1 MITKNPLKYRSP
13 GELPK
18 FPNIMVGGVAGVG
31 KTGFIG
37 TVGPENKVLIV
48 DSENGSVSY
57 QSAWF
62 RDEPTAAKLEN
73 LHVIGT
79 DGAGSA
85 QELVQIVEGA
95 LDHLI
100 RTKNSDGYA
109 LFALDSITEFQ
120 EQFLKLHRASD
131 PRQSYGAFKEAL
143 HGIVHKARQA
153 PIVTVFTAR
162 LKAVQDEV
170 LAREIVRPA
179 MAPGAWEVI
188 SGLFDQI
195 GLLDL
200 KVQGQSGRRNL
211 DFSPRPRFQ
220 GKDRYGLGEIAEP
233 RFVNLLAKL
242 NGEAPKTA
250 NRTPA
255 RKAAPAA
262 ARR

>member
-1 MITKNPLKYRSP
+1 MIKNSTLKFRSP
-13 GELPK
+13 RELPK
-18 FPNIMVGGVAGVG
+18 FGNFMVGGVAGVG
-31 KTGFIG
+31 KTSFLGTIG
-37 TVGPENKVLIV
+37 PDAKMVVV

-62 RDEPTAAKLEN
+62 QNEPSAAKLDN
-73 LHVIGT
+73 IHIIGT
-79 DGAGSA
+79 DDVSTAE
-85 QELVQIVEGA
+85 ELVHVAEST
-95 LDHLI
+95 LDYLI

-109 LFALDSITEFQ
+109 LFALDSITEMQ
-120 EQFLKLHRASD
+120 EQFLKLHKAAD
-131 PRQSYGAFKEAL
+131 PRQSYGAWKEAL
-143 HGIVHKARQA
+143 HTIVHKARQA

-162 LKAVQDEV
+162 LKAMQDEV

-179 MAPGAWEVI
+179 MSPGAWEVI

-200 KVQGQSGRRNL
+200 KVQGQTGRRNL

-220 GKDRYGLGEIAEP
+220 GKDRYGLGEMPEP

-242 NGEAPKTA
+242 NGEAPAKPA
-250 NRTPA
+250 PRTSARPA
-255 RKAAPAA
+255 ATA